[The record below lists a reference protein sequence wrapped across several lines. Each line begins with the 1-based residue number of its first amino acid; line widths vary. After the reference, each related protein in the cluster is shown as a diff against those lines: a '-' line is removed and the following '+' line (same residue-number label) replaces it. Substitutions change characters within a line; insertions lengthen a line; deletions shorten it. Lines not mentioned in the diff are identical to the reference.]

1 MNVRDSKKANAL
13 PFFQRRQS
21 SKTLSISLFVVFFF
35 LFFVCKA
42 CTQNLISRAIATIQ
56 QIKPSHHITYPS
68 SDVNSFSKGQR
79 GKQTET
85 HRTKYTRRPTPL
97 IPPSP
102 LLPSNLYPACPPPPP
117 FPQARHRTLLR
128 THRPA
133 IAPCPSPYP
142 CPCPSLCPSL
152 CPSP

>member
-1 MNVRDSKKANAL
+1 MHCHFFRDVNQVKHYL
-13 PFFQRRQS
+13 YLF
-21 SKTLSISLFVVFFF
+21 SLYFFF
-35 LFFVCKA
+35 FFFVCKA

-56 QIKPSHHITYPS
+56 QRKPSHHITYPS

-102 LLPSNLYPACPPPPP
+102 LLPSNPHPACPPPPP

-142 CPCPSLCPSL
+142 CPSLCPSL